1 MTTPP
6 TCLQLSAA
14 QRWGAQPV
22 LGGSALG
29 SLCPFSLLKE
39 VFSGNRLSLAVS
51 PLATRCLAQSE
62 KLFRGSVDSRAGRDC
77 GHWRA
82 GRGEAMHCP
91 AQGGEG
97 RGNTRSRAH
106 PKHALVSLDANKT
119 E

>member
-14 QRWGAQPV
+14 QSWGTQPV

-39 VFSGNRLSLAVS
+39 VFPGNRPSLAVS

-62 KLFRGSVDSRAGRDC
+62 KLFWGSIDSRGGRDC
-77 GHWRA
+77 GHLVCWER
-82 GRGEAMHCP
+82 
-91 AQGGEG
+91 
-97 RGNTRSRAH
+97 
-106 PKHALVSLDANKT
+106 KDHALPSTGRRGKRIHTEQSSLQT
-119 E
+119 RLGFFGSP